1 MSLTNNQSPCTDE
14 QQAMDALASVCAAT
28 SFRGWKEEKNS
39 FLGQKR
45 SAEQKDTESY
55 MTPVEALE
63 NPPPKD
69 KQELGQCHRYS
80 KKGQKDDCCKQQVTV
95 QPYGGKRQHLVY
107 YEEC

>member
-28 SFRGWKEEKNS
+28 SFRGWKEQKNS

-80 KKGQKDDCCKQQVTV
+80 KKGQKDGCCKQQVTV